1 MSVNPITSA
10 TSSVTAAIQRAAQAT
25 GVDFD
30 YLLGQA
36 KVESGLRANAHART
50 SSASGLYQFIDQS
63 WLSVVKKHGA
73 EHGLG
78 WAADAIQQSS
88 SGRMT
93 VSDPATRQAILQMRN
108 DPAIASMMAAEYAS
122 DNQDA
127 LQSSLGR
134 ATTGTDLYMA
144 HFLGLGGARSFL
156 KTMAANPSAS
166 GAALFPAA
174 AAANRNV
181 FYEGNGAPRTLAS
194 IYQHFADKLGSAAS
208 AVTGAAGTVMQAAT
222 DSASSLEALAMADGS
237 TVIPGL
243 GESASSA
250 ATWAE
255 NTLAA
260 LNGGAR
266 AATSDASSL
275 IRPTPATAK
284 LAYLMLA
291 SLGA

>member
-10 TSSVTAAIQRAAQAT
+10 TSGVTAAIRRAAEAT

-63 WLSVVKKHGA
+63 WLAVVKKHGA

-78 WAADAIQQSS
+78 WAADAIQQN
-88 SGRMT
+88 GRHLS
-93 VSDPATRQAILQMRN
+93 VSNPATRQAILQMRN
-108 DPAIASMMAAEYAS
+108 DPAIASLMAAEHAS
-122 DNQDA
+122 DNQAA

-134 ATTGTDLYMA
+134 ETTGTDLYMA

-156 KTMAANPSAS
+156 RTMAANPAAS
-166 GAALFPAA
+166 GAALFPSA
-174 AAANRNV
+174 AAANRGI
-181 FYEGNGAPRTLAS
+181 FYDHGGAPRTLAA
-194 IYQHFADKLGSAAS
+194 IYQHFSDKLGAAGAS
-208 AVTGAAGTVMQAAT
+208 AIGSPSVMQAAA
-222 DSASSLEALAMADGS
+222 DVSPLEAIAMADGS
-237 TVIPGL
+237 TVIPGA
-243 GESASSA
+243 GQSATSA
-250 ATWAE
+250 TQWAE
-255 NTLAA
+255 ATLDR

-266 AATSDASSL
+266 AATGSL
-275 IRPTPATAK
+275 MRPTPATAK

-291 SLGA
+291 SLGV

>member
-10 TSSVTAAIQRAAQAT
+10 TTSVTAAIKQAAQAT
-25 GVDFD
+25 GVNFD

-78 WAADAIQQSS
+78 WAADAIQQNGKHLS
-88 SGRMT
+88 
-93 VSDPATRQAILQMRN
+93 VSDPATKQAILQMRN

-122 DNQDA
+122 DNQSA

-144 HFLGLGGARSFL
+144 HFLGLGGAHNFL
-156 KTMAANPSAS
+156 KTMAANPQAS
-166 GAALFPAA
+166 GASLFPAA
-174 AAANRNV
+174 AASNRNV
-181 FYEGNGAPRTLAS
+181 FYDASGQPRTLAA
-194 IYQHFADKLGSAAS
+194 IYQHFSDKLGDAAS
-208 AVTGAAGTVMQAAT
+208 SVTSGGSAIMQAAT
-222 DSASSLEALAMADGS
+222 DTTRFATMALADGS
-237 TVIPGL
+237 TVIPGA
-243 GESASSA
+243 GDSASSA
-250 ATWAE
+250 AQWAE
-255 NTLAA
+255 TTLAA
-260 LNGGAR
+260 LGSAAR
-266 AATSDASSL
+266 PATATASL
-275 IRPTPATAK
+275 MRPTPATAK